1 MKTKFPQTQF
11 EVLPDLGH
19 GGLVL
24 QKPELFVE
32 MIEKLSV

>member
-1 MKTKFPQTQF
+1 MKAKFPQTEFQ
-11 EVLPDLGH
+11 VLPDLGH

-32 MIEKLSV
+32 MIEKL

>member
-24 QKPELFVE
+24 QKAELFVE
-32 MIEKLSV
+32 MIENL

>member
-1 MKTKFPQTQF
+1 MKTKFPQTKF

-19 GGLVL
+19 AGLVL

-32 MIEKLSV
+32 MISELSD